1 MIYIHACINMY
12 KITGQPSFT
21 RCFIE
26 KKTGQKW
33 KLHKGDVYST
43 KQKNNELNKKK
54 QYGVCGVFYQY

>member
-43 KQKNNELNKKK
+43 KQKNNELNLKK
-54 QYGVCGVFYQY
+54 